1 MPDNIDG
8 RLVGLGEIH
17 GRRDGARR
25 SHGREVLLAECE
37 QSRGSFHF
45 PGAWFEVG
53 SSALHKFST
62 ASGLSCNAAKYSALA
77 TATDGSNVAGF
88 LSRGL
93 RTVSPLRAD
102 QVWRISAAA
111 GRISR
116 NLRRVCEAAVY
127 SARAHAS
134 LQAMLVPGPQGV
146 GGGVNSSGTTPTSDS
161 SSNSTSPFSQ
171 QANGTALAAVG
182 ILAASGAT
190 LSQQALAIYNQLGAL
205 QQHNN
210 RASTFNDPQDPGL
223 DVTKQG
229 LADAANRIIAAAG
242 RARRAGMR
250 GSLAVLQMQL
260 MLPAANSSA
269 ATRFT
274 SRLSGFLGRASWELG
289 MRGKVGLAT
298 TVIRLLAASVLV
310 PSLTMFPSPFPW
322 NSQTQLRMQAVQD
335 RKQVRCGEGRQFI
348 AMIID

>member
-1 MPDNIDG
+1 MAG
-8 RLVGLGEIH
+8 RCYLLSVSNLV
-17 GRRDGARR
+17 
-25 SHGREVLLAECE
+25 
-37 QSRGSFHF
+37 
-45 PGAWFEVG
+45 GAWFEVG

-242 RARRAGMR
+242 RAQRAGMR

-289 MRGKVGLAT
+289 VRGKVGLAT

-335 RKQVRCGEGRQFI
+335 RKQVRCGAGRQFI